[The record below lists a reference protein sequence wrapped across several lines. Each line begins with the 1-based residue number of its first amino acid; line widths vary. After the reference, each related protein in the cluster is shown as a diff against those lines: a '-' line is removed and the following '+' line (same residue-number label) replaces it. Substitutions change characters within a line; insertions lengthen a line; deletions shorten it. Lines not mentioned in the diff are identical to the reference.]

1 MSYDPVKY
9 RSYERD
15 PLGCFEAE
23 MTTNGWVNTKFD
35 HDLQEHLLSD
45 EVGEFVRL
53 VHHLFKECPDWIK
66 LNKFVQKYGKQI
78 ESEDYSTIFAFNYEE
93 DVMDYIVH
101 INQTQLRIFPYRK
114 TKHTNMG
121 RYA

>member
-45 EVGEFVRL
+45 EVGEFIRFVHSFFKQCPSWRELQNYSGKHGTAIRNDEGTPEYFINFSGDRL
-53 VHHLFKECPDWIK
+53 
-66 LNKFVQKYGKQI
+66 
-78 ESEDYSTIFAFNYEE
+78 DYTFQVSN
-93 DVMDYIVH
+93 
-101 INQTQLRIFPYRK
+101 TQLNIFPYRK
-114 TKHTNMG
+114 YKH
-121 RYA
+121 